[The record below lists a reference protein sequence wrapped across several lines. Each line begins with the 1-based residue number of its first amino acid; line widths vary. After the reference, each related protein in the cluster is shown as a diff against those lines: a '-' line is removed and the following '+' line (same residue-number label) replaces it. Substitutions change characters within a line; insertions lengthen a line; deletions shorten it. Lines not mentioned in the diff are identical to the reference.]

1 MRVFPCVER
10 VSGNGLLQ
18 TRLQRVDRHNILPFQ
33 TNEKMIDPG
42 YTESQCKVPDPI

>member
-18 TRLQRVDRHNILPFQ
+18 TRLQRVNRHNILPSQ
-33 TNEKMIDPG
+33 MSEKMIDLG
-42 YTESQCKVPDPI
+42 YTESQCRVPDPR